1 MDSVTRPLA
10 ELGDRATL
18 VPRGAPGRP
27 VSTPRLA
34 DLVGRLRA
42 VGERRGDGGVVLLAP
57 GVFHRAA
64 LTCSAHVVAAPLAAH
79 PAVVGRLA
87 DLADVDVATN
97 SA

>member
-1 MDSVTRPLA
+1 
-10 ELGDRATL
+10 
-18 VPRGAPGRP
+18 
-27 VSTPRLA
+27 
-34 DLVGRLRA
+34 
-42 VGERRGDGGVVLLAP
+42 VLLAP